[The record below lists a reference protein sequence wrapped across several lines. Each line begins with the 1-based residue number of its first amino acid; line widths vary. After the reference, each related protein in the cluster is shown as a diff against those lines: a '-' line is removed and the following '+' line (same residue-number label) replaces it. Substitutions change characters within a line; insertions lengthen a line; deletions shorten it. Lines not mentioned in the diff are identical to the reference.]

1 MKIAIASGKGGT
13 GKTTLATN
21 LAMVASR
28 QGSNEGLLDCDVEE
42 PNCHIFLQPQIR
54 LRCPVTVPV
63 PKVDSEQC
71 TKCGQCVEVCQ
82 YNALVCLPT
91 GVLVFSELCHGCG
104 GCQLLCPVEAITEEK
119 REIGVVE
126 VGCANGFSFAQGRL
140 RIGEAMSPPLIKA
153 LKAGATQADLVIID
167 APPGTSCPVIESIRD
182 CDFVILVT
190 EPTPFGLN
198 DLKLAV
204 EMVRALEL
212 PFGVVI
218 NRVDVG
224 DDKVQLY
231 CSENSIAILEQIP
244 DDRRIAEAYS
254 RGQMICESLPEYE
267 SLFEELLNKA
277 SKKVKVHADHVETT
291 DHG

>member
-21 LAMVASR
+21 MAMVASR
-28 QGSNEGLLDCDVEE
+28 RNSNVALLDCDVEE

-54 LRCPVTVPV
+54 FRYPVTVPV
-63 PKVDSEQC
+63 PKVDNEKC
-71 TKCGQCVEVCQ
+71 TKCGKCVEVCQ

-91 GVLVFSELCHGCG
+91 GVLIFAELCHGCG
-104 GCQLLCPVEAITEEK
+104 GCQLFCPVEAITEEK
-119 REIGVVE
+119 REVGAVE
-126 VGCANGFSFAQGRL
+126 VGQAKGFRFVQGRL
-140 RIGEAMSPPLIKA
+140 NVGQAMSPPVIKDVRNVVS
-153 LKAGATQADLVIID
+153 GNGLVIID
-167 APPGTSCPVIESIRD
+167 APPGTSCPVISSIRG

-204 EMVRALEL
+204 EMVRTLEL

-218 NRVDVG
+218 NRADVG

-231 CSENSIAILEQIP
+231 CSDNGIRILEEIP

-254 RGQMICESLPEYE
+254 RGEMICEVLPEYE
-267 SLFEELLNKA
+267 SLFAGLMD
-277 SKKVKVHADHVETT
+277 KVTQGIKQANAIITF
-291 DHG
+291 